1 VTQNCIFDITIKTKG
16 KVSMANLHF
25 HYGVMS
31 SSKSATLIINA
42 YNFKKNGNKVEVVK
56 PAFDN
61 RFGEQKIV
69 SRIGL
74 ECNALAIP
82 NLNKYT
88 PAPDTDVVLVDE
100 VQFFSESDI
109 DKLVHIADQQNKI
122 VMCYGLMVDS
132 NEQIF
137 PASRRLIEV
146 GAKLHRM
153 DSNCQINGCM
163 KLATHHLRFD
173 SNGKVIHAGEQFAL
187 GDSNYKS
194 VCRGH
199 YNELYRGIK
208 QKTK

>member
-1 VTQNCIFDITIKTKG
+1 
-16 KVSMANLHF
+16 MANLHF

-31 SSKSATLIINA
+31 SSKSAALIVNA
-42 YNFKKNGNKVEVVK
+42 YNYRRNDTIVEVIK
-56 PAFDN
+56 PAYDN
-61 RFGEQKIV
+61 RFSTQKIV

-74 ECNALAIP
+74 ECDALALP
-82 NLNKYT
+82 DLQQYT
-88 PAPDTDVVLVDE
+88 PAQNTNVILVDE
-100 VQFFSESDI
+100 AQFFSPSDI
-109 DKLVHIADQQNKI
+109 DKLVRIADQQNKI

-173 SNGKVIHAGEQFAL
+173 SAGRVIRAGDQFAL

-194 VCRGH
+194 VCRAH
-199 YNELYRGIK
+199 YNELYNGIK

>member
-1 VTQNCIFDITIKTKG
+1 
-16 KVSMANLHF
+16 MANLHF

-42 YNFKKNGNKVEVVK
+42 YNFRRNGTQTEVIK
-56 PAFDN
+56 PAFDQ
-61 RFGEQKIV
+61 RFATEKII

-74 ECNALAIP
+74 ECEANAMP
-82 NLNKYT
+82 NLSTYT
-88 PAPDTDVVLVDE
+88 PSTNTQVILVDE

-153 DSNCQINGCM
+153 DSTCQITGCM

-173 SNGKVIHAGEQFAL
+173 ASGRVIRAGDQFAL

-194 VCRGH
+194 VCRRH
-199 YNELYRGIK
+199 YNDLYH
-208 QKTK
+208 KTDKSR

>member
-1 VTQNCIFDITIKTKG
+1 
-16 KVSMANLHF
+16 MANLHF

-42 YNFKKNGNKVEVVK
+42 YNFRKNGNKVEVIK
-56 PAFDN
+56 PAFDK
-61 RFGEQKIV
+61 RFAPQRIV

-74 ECNALAIP
+74 ECDAMAMPDLTQ
-82 NLNKYT
+82 YT
-88 PAPDTDVVLVDE
+88 PTPDTDVILVDE
-100 VQFFSESDI
+100 VQFFTPSDI

-173 SNGKVIHAGEQFAL
+173 NTGKVIRAGDQFAL
-187 GDSNYKS
+187 GDNNYKS
-194 VCRGH
+194 VCRRH
-199 YNELYRGIK
+199 YNALYHDIK

>member
-1 VTQNCIFDITIKTKG
+1 
-16 KVSMANLHF
+16 MANLHF

-42 YNFKKNGNKVEVVK
+42 YNFTQNGNKVEVIK
-56 PAFDN
+56 PSFDT
-61 RFGEQKIV
+61 RFSTQKIN
-69 SRIGL
+69 SRLGL
-74 ECNALAIP
+74 SWGATALQ
-82 NLNKYT
+82 NLENYAPT
-88 PAPDTDVVLVDE
+88 PETKVILVDE

-132 NEQIF
+132 NEKIF
-137 PASRRLIEV
+137 PASKRLIEV

-153 DSNCQINGCM
+153 ESNCQITGCM
-163 KLATHHLRFD
+163 KMATHHLRFD
-173 SNGKVIHAGEQFAL
+173 KNGRVIHAGDQFVL

-194 VCRGH
+194 VCREH
-199 YNELYRGIK
+199 YNELYKGIK

>member
-1 VTQNCIFDITIKTKG
+1 
-16 KVSMANLHF
+16 MANLHF

-31 SSKSATLIINA
+31 SSKSAALIINA
-42 YNFKKNGNKVEVVK
+42 YNFRRNGTAVEVIK
-56 PAFDN
+56 PSFDS
-61 RFGEQKIV
+61 RFGTQKIV

-74 ECNALAIP
+74 DCDANAMPTLE
-82 NLNKYT
+82 KYN
-88 PAPDTDVVLVDE
+88 PAPTTNVILVDE

-132 NEQIF
+132 NEKIF
-137 PASRRLIEV
+137 PAARRLVEV

-153 DSNCQINGCM
+153 DSTCQITGCM

-173 SNGKVIHAGEQFAL
+173 GTGRVIRAGDQFAL

-194 VCRGH
+194 VCRTH
-199 YNELYRGIK
+199 YYELYNGIK

>member
-1 VTQNCIFDITIKTKG
+1 
-16 KVSMANLHF
+16 MANLHF

-42 YNFKKNGNKVEVVK
+42 YNFRHTGTLVEVIK
-56 PAFDN
+56 PSFDN
-61 RFGEQKIV
+61 RFGTEKIV

-74 ECNALAIP
+74 ECEANAMPSLE
-82 NLNKYT
+82 KYT
-88 PAPDTDVVLVDE
+88 PNPNTNVILVDE
-100 VQFFSESDI
+100 VQFFTESDI
-109 DKLVHIADQQNKI
+109 DKLVRIADQQNKI

-132 NEQIF
+132 NEKIF

-173 SNGKVIHAGEQFAL
+173 GTGNVIRAGDQFAL
-187 GDSNYKS
+187 GDGNYKS
-194 VCRGH
+194 VCRLH
-199 YNELYRGIK
+199 YTELYHGIK

>member
-1 VTQNCIFDITIKTKG
+1 
-16 KVSMANLHF
+16 MANLHF

-31 SSKSATLIINA
+31 SSKSATLIINN
-42 YNFKKNGNKVEVVK
+42 YNFSRSSNQTEVIK
-56 PAFDN
+56 PAYDN
-61 RFGEQKIV
+61 RFGVQQIV

-74 ECNALAIP
+74 SCDALA
-82 NLNKYT
+82 LNDLNSYT
-88 PAPDTDVVLVDE
+88 PSPNTKVILVDE
-100 VQFFSESDI
+100 VQFFSPSDI
-109 DKLVHIADQQNKI
+109 DKLVQIADNQNKI

-153 DSNCQINGCM
+153 DSPCQIQGCM

-173 SNGKVIHAGEQFAL
+173 SSGRVIHSGDQFAL

-194 VCRGH
+194 VCRAH
-199 YNELYRGIK
+199 YNELYHGLK

>member
-1 VTQNCIFDITIKTKG
+1 
-16 KVSMANLHF
+16 MANLHF

-31 SSKSATLIINA
+31 SSKSAALIINA
-42 YNFKKNGNKVEVVK
+42 YNFRRNGTAVEVIK
-56 PAFDN
+56 PSFDS
-61 RFGEQKIV
+61 RFSTQKIV

-74 ECNALAIP
+74 ECDANAMPTLDI
-82 NLNKYT
+82 YT
-88 PAPDTDVVLVDE
+88 PNARTNVILVDE

-132 NEQIF
+132 NEKIF

-153 DSNCQINGCM
+153 DSTCQINGCM

-173 SNGKVIHAGEQFAL
+173 SSGHVIRAGDQFAL

-194 VCRGH
+194 VCRAH
-199 YNELYRGIK
+199 YNELYHGIK
-208 QKTK
+208 QKQK

>member
-1 VTQNCIFDITIKTKG
+1 MQN
-16 KVSMANLHF
+16 
-25 HYGVMS
+25 
-31 SSKSATLIINA
+31 
-42 YNFKKNGNKVEVVK
+42 
-56 PAFDN
+56 
-61 RFGEQKIV
+61 
-69 SRIGL
+69 
-74 ECNALAIP
+74 
-82 NLNKYT
+82 YT
-88 PAPDTDVVLVDE
+88 PQPNTQVVLVDE

-109 DKLVHIADQQNKI
+109 DTLVRIADQQNKI

-132 NEQIF
+132 NESIF

-153 DSNCQINGCM
+153 DSNCQISGCM

-194 VCRGH
+194 VCREH
-199 YNELYRGIK
+199 FNHLYHGTR